1 METKVGKFY
10 YSINEKPII
19 HFPMKI
25 HPLFIEE
32 EKRII
37 ERNLILHSYEIF
49 TNEREKNFNKSYM
62 NSLGNMLYDNK
73 KNYPQLRNSLKI
85 KSKYKRNKLFSL
97 LYEEKN
103 KENLPSII
111 NNNSKT
117 INDFKIKSINKK
129 NFMTPQMSPK
139 FSSKIKSCDEI
150 QKHIKLLSND
160 NKKFIYCIASGNK
173 FQKDYQNKIIYRFK
187 KKLENCSSKIRKIK
201 NINIV

>member
-1 METKVGKFY
+1 
-10 YSINEKPII
+10 
-19 HFPMKI
+19 MK
-25 HPLFIEE
+25 
-32 EKRII
+32 K
-37 ERNLILHSYEIF
+37 
-49 TNEREKNFNKSYM
+49 
-62 NSLGNMLYDNK
+62 
-73 KNYPQLRNSLKI
+73 KI
-85 KSKYKRNKLFSL
+85 KKIYT
-97 LYEEKN
+97 
-103 KENLPSII
+103 SII

-117 INDFKIKSINKK
+117 INDFKNKSIIKK
-129 NFMTPQMSPK
+129 NFMTPQISPK